1 MEIRCPKCNSRDIR
15 YSHLS
20 TPKERFASLLGIHPL
35 RCRDCRERFVAR
47 LWDPSDLPYARCPRC
62 LNMTLST
69 WSPSHYHVPAG
80 RGIKLFFGEALTG
93 ARVAAA
99 TSSAFGR
106 GNTDLSAPG
115 NPLHR
120 RRRPE
125 RPQAWQT
132 RTARASNNGQEK
144 KWFQVTHFP
153 ACSPVCARSL
163 SVASSRSGR
172 PSRRSAQ
179 QVFPRRASKLQAT
192 PACSASRS

>member
-80 RGIKLFFGEALTG
+80 RGIKLFFGASPYRCESCRCNFVSFRARKYRFKRARKPASQEAPAG
-93 ARVAAA
+93 AP
-99 TSSAFGR
+99 TSLA
-106 GNTDLSAPG
+106 N
-115 NPLHR
+115 
-120 RRRPE
+120 E
-125 RPQAWQT
+125 
-132 RTARASNNGQEK
+132 NGE
-144 KWFQVTHFP
+144 
-153 ACSPVCARSL
+153 SL
-163 SVASSRSGR
+163 
-172 PSRRSAQ
+172 
-179 QVFPRRASKLQAT
+179 
-192 PACSASRS
+192 